1 MGASL
6 LPALTL
12 VQESSRWHIW
22 QSPNGRGHLY
32 LFCFQMLL
40 SVTKSRVFIALYFK
54 PSSKPAHYL
63 SLSSHF
69 PCGSLGPHHSTPV
82 LLTLATLGCL
92 ASIPPPLVQ
101 YPSFG
106 SGINSSTSQPTC
118 FRDADSFPVLE
129 VGLVKSQPSDHSKIV
144 SGTSTRTSDPIKIKS
159 KTLAPWLREKMYSS
173 SLLMYKGCSPWRYRQ
188 PSWDYKATSLLNRD
202 LRLNI
207 WRKEMQREN
216 PGSGHW
222 VARVRLARSQPY
234 DPTNSVSYK
243 WVNIGTFVMYD
254 QNILIQIVSLPCLR
268 SSIFHTLVG
277 IIFQ

>member
-92 ASIPPPLVQ
+92 TSIPPPLVQ

-118 FRDADSFPVLE
+118 FRDADYFPVLE
-129 VGLVKSQPSDHSKIV
+129 VGLVKSQPSDH
-144 SGTSTRTSDPIKIKS
+144 RD
-159 KTLAPWLREKMYSS
+159 E
-173 SLLMYKGCSPWRYRQ
+173 YKNFRSHQNKVR
-188 PSWDYKATSLLNRD
+188 DEYKNFRSHQNKVQDFGSMAE
-202 LRLNI
+202 
-207 WRKEMQREN
+207 RKDVLFFSAYIQR
-216 PGSGHW
+216 
-222 VARVRLARSQPY
+222 V
-234 DPTNSVSYK
+234 
-243 WVNIGTFVMYD
+243 
-254 QNILIQIVSLPCLR
+254 
-268 SSIFHTLVG
+268 
-277 IIFQ
+277 